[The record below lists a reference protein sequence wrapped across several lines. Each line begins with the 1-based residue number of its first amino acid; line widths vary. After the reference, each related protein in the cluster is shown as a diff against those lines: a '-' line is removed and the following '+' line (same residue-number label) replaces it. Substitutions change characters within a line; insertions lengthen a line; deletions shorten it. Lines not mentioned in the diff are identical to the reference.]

1 MASSPSS
8 GKEKEKSP
16 GNGAVSPKSGNN
28 SEKELNKAPNQMKII
43 GTKRIVREM
52 EEIKANPPIF
62 VEGLDTE
69 PDNIRKWF
77 IIIKPRIN
85 PYKHGAFKIK
95 LNLHPE
101 YPFKPPRIQ
110 FLTPIYHPNV
120 DKQGNLCLSVIQ
132 MDNWKITTSIEAA
145 FKIKLDLH
153 PEYPF
158 KPPRIQ
164 FLTPIYHPNVD
175 KQGNLCLSVIQMDNW
190 KITTSIEA
198 VLSSLMTLIEKPEP
212 ERALRMNLA
221 EMYIQQHDNFLKT
234 AALKAKK
241 HGIKNL
247 SSSGSS
253 KTS

>member
-85 PYKHGAFKIK
+85 PYKHG
-95 LNLHPE
+95 
-101 YPFKPPRIQ
+101 
-110 FLTPIYHPNV
+110 
-120 DKQGNLCLSVIQ
+120 
-132 MDNWKITTSIEAA
+132 A